1 MVKHS
6 DPRIRHWR
14 QIVQMIFGLWIGF
27 GLYSVGE
34 TLDEAYVV
42 NPIGFHLP
50 PFADDPW
57 GYIHIIRHDTW
68 ERTRF
73 RWLFMVGGG
82 LTFLVGGLDIAR
94 ILPDLMVR
102 DQK

>member
-1 MVKHS
+1 MKTPT

-14 QIVQMIFGLWIGF
+14 KIIQMIFGLWIGS
-27 GLYSVGE
+27 GLYSIGD
-34 TLDEAYVV
+34 TLYEAYVV
-42 NPIGFHLP
+42 NPIEFYLP

-57 GYIHIIRHDTW
+57 GFITMIRHDIW

-82 LTFLVGGLDIAR
+82 LTFLVGGLAIER
-94 ILPDLMVR
+94 ILPDLMDR
-102 DQK
+102 DQE